1 MGATT
6 MPENWD
12 GFERFRDSFNHYS
25 LGAVCQ
31 FLFAYIGGIRP
42 RFDKPGFE
50 EFDLI
55 PVFGGSLTY
64 AKAEYK
70 TKFGLIKSSWEI
82 KDEVFIY
89 SCSVPDGTKAHLT
102 MPSGKNMLLL
112 GGDYLFEERLTD
124 DGK

>member
-1 MGATT
+1 

-12 GFERFRDSFNHYS
+12 GFDKFRDSFNHYS
-25 LGAVCQ
+25 LGAVCL

-50 EFDLI
+50 EFDLK

-64 AKAEYK
+64 AKAKYK

-82 KDEVFIY
+82 KDERFIY

-102 MPSGKNMLLL
+102 LPSENNMLLL

-124 DGK
+124 NGK